1 MCHGTRE
8 AFNESGGNIVPLEYD
23 NPINEDLD
31 PLIGKYFNENPRQNF
46 HQHNPTWK
54 CGNCLTY
61 CPVGSWYGRFRE
73 TGLANA
79 DTDKFIDEK

>member
-1 MCHGTRE
+1 M
-8 AFNESGGNIVPLEYD
+8 PLEYD